1 MLLNMNQESTVAV
14 ILSRVY
20 LINWDKFRFIRVNVY
35 FYASNKKVLINKE
48 HNKILSYIDL
58 KFHFSSYE
66 RYSTSLKF

>member
-1 MLLNMNQESTVAV
+1 MLVNMNQESTVAV

-35 FYASNKKVLINKE
+35 FYTSNKKVLINKE

-58 KFHFSSYE
+58 KY
-66 RYSTSLKF
+66 K